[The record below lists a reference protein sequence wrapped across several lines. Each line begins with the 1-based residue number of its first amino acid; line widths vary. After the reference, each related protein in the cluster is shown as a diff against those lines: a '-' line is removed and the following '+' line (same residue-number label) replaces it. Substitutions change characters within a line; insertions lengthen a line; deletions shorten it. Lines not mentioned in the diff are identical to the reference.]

1 MMRPKNSQ
9 ALVAGAAL
17 AALLSAAIGVVA
29 QSTPSRS
36 LLAPSKRNHTL
47 AIVDPN
53 TLQVIARA
61 PVGPDPHEVIASS
74 DGKTAYV
81 SIYGGGRYHALS
93 VIDLVGQRALPDI
106 DTGALNGPHGLAF
119 VGGKVWFTAEGA
131 KAVATYNPV
140 SAKIDWI
147 MGTGQ
152 NRTHMIYVTPDQ
164 KQIYTTNVSSAT
176 VSILEKVTLP
186 PMGPPP
192 GMQTPQGSPPPP
204 PGPNE
209 PRMDWNQTVIS
220 VGKGDEG
227 FDVSPDGRELW
238 TANAQDGTLSVVD
251 LTTRTV
257 TATLDAKTFGA
268 NRLKFTPD
276 GKLVL
281 ISSLGNGDLV
291 IYDAVSRKEFK
302 RVKIGRGAAGIL
314 MDRDG
319 IRAFIACGPDNL
331 RRCTGPEDL
340 RGHESHRCWRRA
352 GRFSLGEP
360 TVTRTQRDRSRSSG
374 PRIFCEPSIGGSID
388 GTVKDLGSD
397 SRFRHRQTLTYY
409 KEETMTSITR
419 REFVKGSATLPLALS
434 TLTTAARGHAIRAF
448 RDGSG
453 RRWT

>member
-1 MMRPKNSQ
+1 MGFKTRQ
-9 ALVAGAAL
+9 WLFGGAVL
-17 AALLSAAIGVVA
+17 TLFLSAAIGVVA
-29 QSTPSRS
+29 QSTPRRS
-36 LLAPSKRNHTL
+36 LLALSTRNHTL
-47 AIVDPN
+47 AIVDPK

-93 VIDLVGQRALPDI
+93 VIDLVEQTALPDI

-131 KAVATYNPV
+131 KTVASYDPA
-140 SAKIDWI
+140 SGKIDWV

-152 NRTHMIYVTPDQ
+152 NRTHMIYVTPDE
-164 KQIYTTNVSSAT
+164 KQIYTANVSSAT

-186 PMGPPP
+186 PVGPPP
-192 GMQTPQGSPPPP
+192 GMRPPQGSQSSPPPP
-204 PGPNE
+204 GGNQ
-209 PRMDWNQTVIS
+209 PRMDWNETVIP

-281 ISSLGNGDLV
+281 ISSLRDGDLV
-291 IYDAVSRKEFK
+291 IYDAASRKEFK
-302 RVKIGRGAAGIL
+302 RVKIGHGAAGIL
-314 MDRDG
+314 MDPEG
-319 IRAFIACGPDNL
+319 NRAFIACTPDNYVAVL
-331 RRCTGPEDL
+331 DMKTLAVTGHIDV
-340 RGHESHRCWRRA
+340 G
-352 GRFSLGEP
+352 GEP
-360 TVTRTQRDRSRSSG
+360 
-374 PRIFCEPSIGGSID
+374 D
-388 GTVKDLGSD
+388 G
-397 SRFRHRQTLTYY
+397 
-409 KEETMTSITR
+409 
-419 REFVKGSATLPLALS
+419 LAW
-434 TLTTAARGHAIRAF
+434 AIRP
-448 RDGSG
+448 
-453 RRWT
+453 